1 MSKGGNILTV
11 LKQGHNQPIVV
22 QKNGVIRVKRQSNNR
37 KNNNI
42 LVILKDSK

>member
-11 LKQGHNQPIVV
+11 LKNSINQPIIV
-22 QKNGVIRVKRQSNNR
+22 QKNGVIRIKRNSKKSR
-37 KNNNI
+37 SKNI